1 MKPVLLLVDLQNDFL
16 RRSEVEPHPD
26 GVVAAAANVLAA
38 CRLAAVPVVHVWSTV
53 SRGTDNRMPHRKMR
67 DEWSCVEGTTGH
79 ACPEILRPR
88 KAETIVHKRFF
99 SAFSSGQLKPVLHA
113 LRADLVIMV
122 GLHLHACIRAT
133 ALDAYGKGFGLVIVE
148 DASAS
153 DDSLHAAITRRYLQ
167 DRCIL
172 FRSSNEIVAA
182 LKHGI
187 AALEHCC
194 VYQEHE
200 VISHTSPYDAGRSW
214 QLPVAK
220 ESEIANGRA
229 TADRAVRSWQ
239 ERSQDER
246 LQALQKFGCSLQ
258 QRETELIE
266 LLVGDIGKPIRY
278 ARGEV
283 GRALA
288 LIGAAS
294 KQLLPKFD
302 GDSHRTGYRRR
313 PLGVVALI
321 TPFNNP
327 LAIPV
332 GKMVPALL
340 YGNAVMWKPAGPGS
354 RIARATAECFASASG
369 CPDILP
375 VLFGNNDVARNVMK
389 VCDAV
394 TISGSLQAGYAAQE
408 ICSRRHIPLQAEL
421 GGNNASIVW
430 RDADLAEAA
439 AAIVEGAFAFAGQR
453 CTANRRVVVDA
464 TIYDAVM
471 EKLIAATGMISW
483 GDPRDENTQVG
494 PLISSASG
502 QRVQAILER
511 ARSSTHRVITP
522 LKRPNEQSGDQWV
535 APAIVCCDDPGAEIV
550 LEETFGPILVV
561 QRAENWDEAVALCN
575 GVKQGLVAALFST
588 SPALIDD
595 FLRRAQ
601 AGILKINNSTAD
613 AAVDLPF
620 GGWKASGIGPPEHYP
635 ANHEFFTRW
644 QAIYFPPGEPDR

>member
-16 RRSEVEPHPD
+16 RRSEIEPHPD
-26 GVVAAAANVLAA
+26 GVVAAAANVLAT
-38 CRLAAVPVVHVWSTV
+38 CRSAAVPVVHVWSTV

-67 DEWSCVEGTTGH
+67 DEWNCVEGTAGH
-79 ACPEILRPR
+79 GCPEILRPR
-88 KAETIVHKRFF
+88 KAETIIHKRFF
-99 SAFSSGQLKPVLHA
+99 SAFSSGQLDSVLHA
-113 LRADLVIMV
+113 LGADLVITV
-122 GLHLHACIRAT
+122 GLHLHACIRTT
-133 ALDAYGKGFGLVIVE
+133 ALDAYGKGFGVVIVE
-148 DASAS
+148 DATAS

-172 FRSSNEIVAA
+172 FRSSKEIAAA
-182 LKHGI
+182 LKQARG
-187 AALEHCC
+187 ALEHCC
-194 VYQEHE
+194 VYQERAL
-200 VISHTSPYDAGRSW
+200 ISHTSPHDAGRSW
-214 QLPVAK
+214 QLPAAR
-220 ESEIANGRA
+220 ESEGANVRA
-229 TADRAVRSWQ
+229 AAVRAGKGWQ
-239 ERSQDER
+239 KRPQEER
-246 LQALQKFGCSLQ
+246 LEVLQKFGLLLQ

-266 LLVGDIGKPIRY
+266 LLVADIGKPVRY

-288 LIGAAS
+288 LIGAAR

-313 PLGVVALI
+313 PLGVIALI

-354 RIARATAECFASASG
+354 HIARVTAECFASASG
-369 CPDILP
+369 CPEILP
-375 VLFGNNDVARNVMK
+375 VLFGNNDVARSVMQ

-430 RDADLAEAA
+430 SDADLTEAA

-453 CTANRRVVVDA
+453 CTANRRVIADA
-464 TIYDAVM
+464 TIYDAMM

-494 PLISSASG
+494 PVISSASG
-502 QRVQAILER
+502 QRVQAIFER
-511 ARSSTHRVITP
+511 ARFAAHRVITP
-522 LKRPNEQSGDQWV
+522 LKRGNEQSGDQWV
-535 APAIVCCDDPGAEIV
+535 APAIVCCDDPSAEIV
-550 LEETFGPILVV
+550 LEETFGPVLVV
-561 QRAENWDEAVALCN
+561 QRAENWEEAIALCN

-588 SPALIDD
+588 SPVLIDD
-595 FLRRAQ
+595 FLCRAQ

-620 GGWKASGIGPPEHYP
+620 GGWKASGIGPPEHHP

-644 QAIYFPPGEPDR
+644 QATYFSQDETNR